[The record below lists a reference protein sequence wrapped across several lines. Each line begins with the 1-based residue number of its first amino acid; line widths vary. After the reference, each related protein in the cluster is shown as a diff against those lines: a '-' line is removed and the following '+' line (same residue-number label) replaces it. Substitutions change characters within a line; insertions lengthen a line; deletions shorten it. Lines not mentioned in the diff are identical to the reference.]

1 MKKKIINYRFNDLCS
16 SQRPRALY
24 VYLHKIRTLKYIYI
38 YIYLIEG
45 MKNHHLDHLDYYI
58 EVKAIHH
65 NQ

>member
-45 MKNHHLDHLDYYI
+45 MKNHHLDHLEI
-58 EVKAIHH
+58 A
-65 NQ
+65 